1 VCEKHVGNRRLAVLS
16 FPEEIARPYD
26 AWRETPTGHYIDS
39 REKSLIL
46 DLTQPRGGERLLD
59 VGCGTGDHLWLFR
72 RKGCDVTG
80 VDPSAPMLDMARQ
93 KLGHKADF
101 YLGRAEDLP
110 FSDDEFDIVTLI
122 TSLEFTADPVQAI
135 HEAIRVCRGRVFIG
149 VLNKYSCIGIT
160 RRLSGCY
167 RSSIYDHARFFSI
180 GELATMIR
188 RQLAGVRIR
197 WGSVISLPYSWY
209 GFARGLEESLPV
221 MNNPLGAFL
230 GLSFSVT
237 FTQVTIQEPI
247 RESTRLESKGRQPLP
262 GVVRV
267 IK

>member
-1 VCEKHVGNRRLAVLS
+1 MREKHVGDRRLGVLS
-16 FPEEIARPYD
+16 FPEETVRSYD

-39 REKSLIL
+39 REKSMIL
-46 DLTQPRGGERLLD
+46 DLTQPRVGERLLD

-80 VDPSAPMLDMARQ
+80 VDSSAPRLDIARQ
-93 KLGHKADF
+93 KLGRKADF
-101 YLGRAEDLP
+101 YLGQAEDLP

-122 TSLEFTADPVQAI
+122 TALEYTANPEHAI

-149 VLNKYSCIGIT
+149 VLNKFSCLGVSRCFT
-160 RRLSGCY
+160 GSCRASMHDR
-167 RSSIYDHARFFSI
+167 ARFFGI
-180 GELATMIR
+180 GEIAAMIR

-197 WGSVISLPYSWY
+197 WGSVIFLPFGWY
-209 GFARGLEESLPV
+209 GFARTIEESLPV
-221 MNNPLGAFL
+221 MNNPFGAFL

-237 FTQVTIQEPI
+237 FTQITVQEPI
-247 RESTRLESKGRQPLP
+247 RESMRLETKGRQPLP